1 MVFLHLLLYRIK
13 KNDISKN
20 NLMVHIKA
28 LVKKE
33 QTKPKSVYRKII
45 EIIKE
50 LMKWKLKTN

>member
-1 MVFLHLLLYRIK
+1 
-13 KNDISKN
+13 
-20 NLMVHIKA
+20 MVHIKA

-50 LMKWKLKTN
+50 LMKWKLKAN

>member
-1 MVFLHLLLYRIK
+1 M
-13 KNDISKN
+13 ISQKN